1 MQHFSESGMSSNGH
15 GYPPVE
21 VLDPQYPPLR
31 EIPRLPR
38 RRRAPSIWPAL
49 VLFLLTVLST
59 LSVGTEFALSYSQ
72 NREPFSGDQNPF
84 AMMLTPFEHPHLLAM
99 GVPFSFTLLVILM
112 VHEMGHFLACR
123 IYGIDASY
131 PYFIPAPTLFG
142 TFGAFIRIR
151 SPITTR
157 RALFDVGIAGPIAGF
172 VIAAPAMVYAIA
184 TAKIVPGIASH
195 ADLLFG
201 DPPFARM
208 LIGALYPGVDPHS
221 VLLPPI
227 GRAAWMGFFATGL
240 NLLPAWQLDGGHI
253 LFSLAPDKHHQA
265 SLAVGLALLGLGIYT
280 WHVWVAWGLLLT
292 ILSLRYKHPPLYDP
306 WERLDFTRYALAAL
320 AIGIFLLSFMIWPT
334 TNP

>member
-1 MQHFSESGMSSNGH
+1 MSNNGH
-15 GYPPVE
+15 PPVE

-31 EIPRLPR
+31 EMPRVPR
-38 RRRAPSIWPAL
+38 RRPPSIWPAL

-59 LSVGTEFALSYSQ
+59 LSVGTEFALSYAE
-72 NREPFSGDQNPF
+72 NREPFSGMQDPF
-84 AMMLTPFEHPHLLAM
+84 SMMLTPFRHPRLLAL

-112 VHEMGHFLACR
+112 VHEMGHFIACR

-172 VIAAPAMVYAIA
+172 VIAAPAMAYAVA
-184 TAKIVPGIASH
+184 TAKIIPGLAAH

-201 DPPFARM
+201 NPPLTRLFVH
-208 LIGALYPGVDPHS
+208 LFYPGADLHS
-221 VLLPPI
+221 ILLPPI
-227 GRAAWMGFFATGL
+227 GRAAWMGLFATGL
-240 NLLPAWQLDGGHI
+240 NLLPIWQLDGGHI
-253 LFSLAPDKHHQA
+253 LFSLAPDKHRQA
-265 SLAVGLALLGLGIYT
+265 SLAVGLTLIALGIYT
-280 WHVWVAWGLLLT
+280 WHVWVAWGLILT
-292 ILSLRYKHPPLYDP
+292 VLSLRYRHPPLYDP
-306 WERLDFTRYALAAL
+306 WEQLDAKRYVLAAV
-320 AIGIFLLSFMIWPT
+320 AIAIFVLSFMIWPT